1 MANKFASKVNIVRQN
16 NTHKD
21 IQKKGAGGRPPVL
34 DDNKRN
40 KKVFLSLTEKEFDKL
55 KTMADLEGV
64 PTAVFVRKV
73 LKENSII

>member
-1 MANKFASKVNIVRQN
+1 MANKFADKVNIDRNQ

-21 IQKKGAGGRPPVL
+21 IQRGAGGRPPIL

-40 KKVFLSLTEKEFDKL
+40 KKVFLSLTEKEFAKL
-55 KTMADLEGV
+55 KSMADLEDL
-64 PTAVFVRKV
+64 PTAVFVRKI

>member
-1 MANKFASKVNIVRQN
+1 MANKFANKVKIDRNQ

-21 IQKKGAGGRPPVL
+21 IQRGAGGRPPIL

-40 KKVFLSLTEKEFDKL
+40 KKIYLSLTEKEFGKL
-55 KTMADLEGV
+55 KSMADLEGV

>member
-1 MANKFASKVNIVRQN
+1 MANKFANKVKIDRNQS
-16 NTHKD
+16 THKD
-21 IQKKGAGGRPPVL
+21 IQRGAGGRPPL
-34 DDNKRN
+34 DDNKRS

-55 KTMADLEGV
+55 KSMADLEGV